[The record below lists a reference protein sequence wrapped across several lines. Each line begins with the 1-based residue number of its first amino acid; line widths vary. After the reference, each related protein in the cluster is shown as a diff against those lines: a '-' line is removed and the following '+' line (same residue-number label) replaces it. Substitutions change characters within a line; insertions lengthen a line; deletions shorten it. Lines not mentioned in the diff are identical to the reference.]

1 MKKNYPVNIF
11 GIIKIMN
18 GNYLLKKVTIV
29 FLSILIVFLLLDKVL
44 LPFYVSSEEIS
55 IPSVIGK
62 TESEAINILEQKGF
76 EVIIADTSFGN
87 DMQAGKIFMQR
98 PEAGKIV
105 KSGRT
110 IYLFVSGGEKI
121 VIVPSLKG
129 KSVVDSKF
137 ALERL
142 GLKLG
147 NIEYLHSNYPKDM
160 VFDQQFIEGT
170 KLKRGSSVNIFV
182 SSGSMSGSIIV
193 PDLIGKSLTEAKQIL
208 NDSTLQ
214 VGKINYLISNTL
226 LPNTILDQYPVY
238 GNRLNTGDKVDLFVT
253 KQGTISETTE
263 EIQY

>member
-1 MKKNYPVNIF
+1 
-11 GIIKIMN
+11 MN
-18 GNYLLKKVTIV
+18 GNYLLKKVLII
-29 FLSILIVFLLLDKVL
+29 FLIILIVFLILDKVI

-55 IPSVIGK
+55 IPLVVGK
-62 TESEAINILEQKGF
+62 TESEAINILETKGF
-76 EVIIADTSFGN
+76 DVVIADTTYGK
-87 DMQAGKIFMQR
+87 DIPTGKIFMQR

-110 IYLFVSGGEKI
+110 IYLFVSGGEKT
-121 VIVPSLKG
+121 VIVPALKG

-147 NIEYLHSNYPKDM
+147 NIEYMQSNYPKDM
-160 VFDQQFIEGT
+160 VFDQQYVEGT

-182 SSGSMSGSIIV
+182 SSGSLSGRITV
-193 PDLIGKSLTEAKQIL
+193 PDLVGKSLTEARQIL
-208 NDSTLQ
+208 SDSTLQ

-238 GNRLNTGDKVDLFVT
+238 GNKLNPGDKVDLFVT
-253 KQGTISETTE
+253 KQGTITETTE

>member
-1 MKKNYPVNIF
+1 
-11 GIIKIMN
+11 MN
-18 GNYLLKKVTIV
+18 GNYLLKKVSII
-29 FLSILIVFLLLDKVL
+29 FLIILIVFLILDKVI

-55 IPSVIGK
+55 IPLVVGK
-62 TESEAINILEQKGF
+62 TESEAINILETKGF
-76 EVIIADTSFGN
+76 DVVIADTTYGK
-87 DMQAGKIFMQR
+87 DIPTGKIFMQR

-110 IYLFVSGGEKI
+110 IYLFVSGGEKT
-121 VIVPSLKG
+121 VIVPALKG

-147 NIEYLHSNYPKDM
+147 NIEYMQSNYPKDM
-160 VFDQQFIEGT
+160 VFDQQYVEGT

-182 SSGSMSGSIIV
+182 SSGSLSGRITV
-193 PDLIGKSLTEAKQIL
+193 PDLVGKSLTEARQIL
-208 NDSTLQ
+208 SDSTLQ

-238 GNRLNTGDKVDLFVT
+238 GNKLNPGDKVDLFVT
-253 KQGTISETTE
+253 KQGTITETTE

>member
-1 MKKNYPVNIF
+1 
-11 GIIKIMN
+11 
-18 GNYLLKKVTIV
+18 
-29 FLSILIVFLLLDKVL
+29 LDKVV
-44 LPFYVSSEEIS
+44 LPFYVSSEEIA
-55 IPSVIGK
+55 IPSVVGK
-62 TESEAINILEQKGF
+62 TEREAIDILEAKGF

-87 DMQAGKIFMQR
+87 ENLKGKIFIQR

-110 IYLFVSGGEKI
+110 IYLFVGGGEKM

-129 KSVVDSKF
+129 KSIVDSKF

-147 NIEYLHSNYPKDM
+147 KADYLQSNYPKDM
-160 VFDQQFIEGT
+160 VFDQQFVEGT
-170 KLKRGSSVNIFV
+170 ILKRGSSVNIFV
-182 SSGSMSGSIIV
+182 SSGNLSGRIIV
-193 PDLIGKSLTEAKQIL
+193 PDLVGKSLTEARQIL

-238 GNRLNTGDKVDLFVT
+238 GNKLNPGDKVDLFVT